1 MSEHMLVHLNVVRP
15 IGAFT
20 AAHPN
25 AVFFFE
31 QLPKVFARAKADGDM
46 FWHAHGARS
55 PDGRYLEMADILAQN
70 TANTEDNLHIMTMAG
85 WRDVQAMH
93 RFTYREPLHR
103 DGMKALRDWVDRSQG
118 PTMVMW
124 WAKRG
129 ERIGLDTAWDKIQRL
144 RADGPGPEAFTLQ
157 NRFDAPAG

>member
-20 AAHPN
+20 ARHPH
-25 AVFFFE
+25 AVYFFG
-31 QLPKVFARAKADGDM
+31 QLPKVFALAKADGDM
-46 FWHAHGARS
+46 FWHNHGARS
-55 PDGRYLEMADILAQN
+55 PDGRYLEMGDILAQN
-70 TANTEDNLHIMTMAG
+70 TGRTEDNLHIMTMAG
-85 WRDVQAMH
+85 WRDAAALH
-93 RFTYREPLHR
+93 RFTYRDPLHR

-129 ERIGLDTAWDKIQRL
+129 DQIGLDQAWDKIQQL
-144 RADGPGPEAFTLQ
+144 RRDGPGPEAFTLQ
-157 NRFDAPAG
+157 QRFDAPVG